1 MNKKNYI
8 VSSLSETYANPNLES
23 VHQFSLP
30 RNKSIDFIDE
40 SYTDQFNISN
50 KEDLINSC
58 SYVEKKHERYLHLI
72 TERLNE
78 IHKKNYSTEFWKRSF
93 SQGLL
98 RQITFLHQIF
108 VLLEKKFKPAC
119 FELVT
124 LSPDSFLI
132 PADFEEQRNFFG
144 SLHGQEQLFSIYIQS
159 FYPKISRESFS
170 IFQNK
175 SHKNLF
181 KDSLKKWFRNLVNFV
196 KSCLRKKN
204 GFDSQKCEVL
214 LLGCFFANY
223 HIEDLVKKSLSK
235 IKSLSNIIYSKN
247 YVKNDRIRIEL
258 SKLPDG
264 ADRFDEFVFKSLKY
278 LFPKDLLEGFKY
290 NISYSEKLLNQYP
303 NLRYIVSE
311 AWLSH
316 TKINLFRAY
325 AYDTKNVMTYYNEHN
340 CIFHPF
346 IGNFVDFQTRNVDK
360 YLTFGWSSDR
370 VKFSSTSSLFPFSIK
385 KKKHIENLDILYVSN
400 PVEFFFP
407 TYSSSYSNW
416 GYGSILHLKF
426 VKSFFQSIPQ
436 NLKHKISYRSYP
448 TDYQISGLRFNKE
461 ELLADYLNGIKF
473 VSSFKFKGETCKE
486 QMLSSNL
493 VIVDFLSTSYLEALH
508 MNIPTIAFWD
518 PETMSL
524 KDEYNDFF
532 DDLVNAKI
540 LHTTSKSAADHLLK
554 VYENP
559 NEWWNDKHTQDL
571 KDAWLSRNF
580 GKPEILKNYLLD
592 LAKS

>member
-1 MNKKNYI
+1 LNKKNYI
-8 VSSLSETYANPNLES
+8 VSSLSETYANPNLEP
-23 VHQFSLP
+23 VHQFSLS

-40 SYTDQFNISN
+40 SYTEQFNISN

-58 SYVEKKHERYLHLI
+58 FYVEKKHERYLHLI
-72 TERLNE
+72 TERLNK

-108 VLLEKKFKPAC
+108 VLLEKKFKPEC

-132 PADFEEQRNFFG
+132 PADFEEQRNFIG

-170 IFQNK
+170 IFQKK
-175 SHKNLF
+175 SLKNLF
-181 KDSLKKWFRNLVNFV
+181 RDSLKKWFCNLVNFV
-196 KSCLRKKN
+196 KSCFVKKN
-204 GFDSQKCEVL
+204 GFDSKKCEVL

-223 HIEDLVKKSLSK
+223 HVEDLVKKSFGK

-247 YVKNDRIRIEL
+247 YVKNDRLRLEL
-258 SKLPDG
+258 GKLPDG
-264 ADRFDEFVFKSLKY
+264 ADRFDEFFFKSLKY
-278 LFPKDLLEGFKY
+278 LFPQDLLEGFIY
-290 NISYSEKLLNQYP
+290 NISYSKKLLNQYP

-325 AYDTKNVMTYYNEHN
+325 AYDAQNVMTYYNEHN

-346 IGNFVDFQTRNVDK
+346 IGNFVDFQSKNVDK
-360 YLTFGWSSDR
+360 YLTFGWSSDSN
-370 VKFSSTSSLFPFSIK
+370 KFFSTSSLFPFSIK

-416 GYGSILHLKF
+416 GYGSILHLRF

-461 ELLADYLNGIKF
+461 ELLADYLKGVKF
-473 VSSFKFKGETCKE
+473 VSSFKFEGETCKE

-518 PETMSL
+518 PKTMSL

-554 VYENP
+554 VFENP

-580 GKPEILKNYLLD
+580 GKPEILKNYLLN